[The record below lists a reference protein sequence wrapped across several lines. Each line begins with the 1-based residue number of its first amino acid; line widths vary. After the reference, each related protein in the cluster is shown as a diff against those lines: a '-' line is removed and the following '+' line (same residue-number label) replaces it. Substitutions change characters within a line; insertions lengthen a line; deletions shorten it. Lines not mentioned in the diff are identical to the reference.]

1 MFQTLWKLA
10 YDILNLNNIKE
21 WRRNLIVSHYLYDE
35 ADPISIENYGKR
47 MIGKTMRQIYEERV
61 DDEIVGEEKSAY
73 VARHENKKYK
83 GGIGNLIEECWFG
96 YRANSDAEAD
106 FSKAGVEL
114 KVTPYLKNKRGFR
127 AKERLVLTM
136 INYME
141 VVKEKDFKH
150 SHLWDKAQLML
161 LVWYLHISGQSDMD
175 STVDYVQLF
184 TPPEEDLR
192 IIQNDYDKIIGK
204 IRAGKAHELSEGDTL
219 YLGACTKSASSRNR
233 RQQPYS
239 EIPAKPRA
247 FSFKNSYMTYV
258 LLHYIMP
265 GRKTYEPIVKSG
277 VGVSDFEQYVMNQIA
292 MGRGKSIEELAGQ
305 FGIQTKS
312 KNIGAVLA
320 YRLLG
325 VKSNQCEE
333 FEKAGIAVK
342 TIRIMKNGKIKEN
355 MSFPP
360 IRYTELAKE
369 TWEDSFF
376 GNYLADTRFL
386 FVVYREDEEGN
397 FRLQGAQF
405 WNIPTEDLEGDVRSV
420 WQETHDI
427 ISQGRLTI
435 NKDGRGRYVNN
446 LPKKVN
452 HSVSHVRPHGRD
464 RNDVASLPEG
474 THIKLGPG
482 VTWDDDMAY
491 TKQCFWL
498 NNDYILNQLK
508 PELKE

>member
-1 MFQTLWKLA
+1 M
-10 YDILNLNNIKE
+10 
-21 WRRNLIVSHYLYDE
+21 SHYLYDE
-35 ADPISIENYGKR
+35 ADPISIENYGKK
-47 MIGKTMRQIYEERV
+47 MIGKTMRQIYEDRV

-73 VARHENKKYK
+73 VANHENKKYK

-106 FSKAGVEL
+106 FPKAGVEL

-219 YLGACTKSASSRNR
+219 YLGACTKSASSKNR

-239 EIPAKPRA
+239 EITAKPRA

-265 GRKTYEPIVKSG
+265 GRKTYEPIIKSG

-369 TWEDSFF
+369 TWETSFF

-386 FVVYREDEEGN
+386 FVVYREDEEGK

-427 ISQGRLTI
+427 ISQGRLMI
-435 NKDGRGRYVNN
+435 NKDDRGRYINN

-452 HSVSHVRPHGRD
+452 HPVSHVRPHGRD

-482 VTWDDDMAY
+482 VTWDDDTTY

>member
-10 YDILNLNNIKE
+10 YDILDLNNIKE

-258 LLHYIMP
+258 LLHYIILLFLWMETFGMP
-265 GRKTYEPIVKSG
+265 KDTKSTLGSKSNRIRSFGRKS
-277 VGVSDFEQYVMNQIA
+277 
-292 MGRGKSIEELAGQ
+292 
-305 FGIQTKS
+305 
-312 KNIGAVLA
+312 
-320 YRLLG
+320 
-325 VKSNQCEE
+325 
-333 FEKAGIAVK
+333 
-342 TIRIMKNGKIKEN
+342 
-355 MSFPP
+355 
-360 IRYTELAKE
+360 
-369 TWEDSFF
+369 
-376 GNYLADTRFL
+376 
-386 FVVYREDEEGN
+386 
-397 FRLQGAQF
+397 
-405 WNIPTEDLEGDVRSV
+405 
-420 WQETHDI
+420 
-427 ISQGRLTI
+427 
-435 NKDGRGRYVNN
+435 
-446 LPKKVN
+446 
-452 HSVSHVRPHGRD
+452 
-464 RNDVASLPEG
+464 
-474 THIKLGPG
+474 
-482 VTWDDDMAY
+482 
-491 TKQCFWL
+491 
-498 NNDYILNQLK
+498 
-508 PELKE
+508 